1 MENTTKTDNFLQAI
15 QRYTEE
21 QKSIANT
28 EVELLKEEKLKKAE
42 ENGKRDSE
50 RYIQQQLEAKKYMTA
65 DKSPV
70 SALVFVSRL
79 VQESQK
85 KLFRERAK
93 MTDEVF
99 EMAAQKLIKYTE
111 TKEYKLKL
119 VDSAR
124 QIAELFDD
132 NRCVVYINE
141 KDMKYSTEI
150 LAAFHGMA
158 ELVKDNS
165 IKIGGLKG
173 YCKSMRIVADET
185 LDTKLS
191 AQREWFIE
199 NSGLSV
205 LN

>member
-1 MENTTKTDNFLQAI
+1 MQDRLQNFLTI
-15 QRYTEE
+15 T
-21 QKSIANT
+21 
-28 EVELLKEEKLKKAE
+28 V
-42 ENGKRDSE
+42 
-50 RYIQQQLEAKKYMTA
+50 
-65 DKSPV
+65 
-70 SALVFVSRL
+70 
-79 VQESQK
+79 
-85 KLFRERAK
+85 
-93 MTDEVF
+93 
-99 EMAAQKLIKYTE
+99 
-111 TKEYKLKL
+111 
-119 VDSAR
+119 
-124 QIAELFDD
+124 
-132 NRCVVYINE
+132 VVYINE

>member
-1 MENTTKTDNFLQAI
+1 MERTRKTDNFLQAI

-21 QKSIANT
+21 QRSITNT
-28 EVELLKEEKLKKAE
+28 EVELLKEEKLRKAE
-42 ENGKRDSE
+42 ESGKRDSE
-50 RYIQQQLEAKKYMTA
+50 RYIQQQLEAKKYVETSKLA
-65 DKSPV
+65 
-70 SALVFVSRL
+70 RL

-111 TKEYKLKL
+111 TEEYKANLIE
-119 VDSAR
+119 SAKK
-124 QIAELFDD
+124 IAELFSG
-132 NRCVVYINE
+132 NRSVIYINE
-141 KDMKYSTEI
+141 KDMKYSTDL
-150 LAAFHGMA
+150 LAVFSGMA
-158 ELVKDNS
+158 ELVTDNS
-165 IKIGGLKG
+165 IRIGGLKG
-173 YCKSMRIVADET
+173 YCKSMRIIADET
-185 LDTKLS
+185 LDTKLC

>member
-1 MENTTKTDNFLQAI
+1 MERTRKTDNFLQAI

-21 QKSIANT
+21 QRSITNT
-28 EVELLKEEKLKKAE
+28 EVELLKEEKLRKAE
-42 ENGKRDSE
+42 ESGKRDSE
-50 RYIQQQLEAKKYMTA
+50 RYIQQQLEAKKYVETSKLA
-65 DKSPV
+65 
-70 SALVFVSRL
+70 RL

-111 TKEYKLKL
+111 TEEYKAKL
-119 VDSAR
+119 IESAKK
-124 QIAELFDD
+124 IAKLFSD
-132 NRCVVYINE
+132 NRSVIYINE
-141 KDMKYSTEI
+141 KDMKYSTD
-150 LAAFHGMA
+150 LLSVFSGMA
-158 ELVKDNS
+158 ELVTDNS
-165 IKIGGLKG
+165 IRIGGLKG
-173 YCKSMRIVADET
+173 YCKSMRIIADET
-185 LDTKLS
+185 LDTKLC

>member
-1 MENTTKTDNFLQAI
+1 MKWLHKSLLNT
-15 QRYTEE
+15 
-21 QKSIANT
+21 QK
-28 EVELLKEEKLKKAE
+28 
-42 ENGKRDSE
+42 
-50 RYIQQQLEAKKYMTA
+50 
-65 DKSPV
+65 
-70 SALVFVSRL
+70 
-79 VQESQK
+79 QK
-85 KLFRERAK
+85 N
-93 MTDEVF
+93 
-99 EMAAQKLIKYTE
+99 I
-111 TKEYKLKL
+111 KLKL

>member
-1 MENTTKTDNFLQAI
+1 MERTKKTDNFLQAI

-21 QKSIANT
+21 QRSITNT
-28 EVELLKEEKLKKAE
+28 EVELLKEEKLRKAE
-42 ENGKRDSE
+42 ESGKRDSE
-50 RYIQQQLEAKKYMTA
+50 RYIQQQLEAKKYVETSKLA
-65 DKSPV
+65 
-70 SALVFVSRL
+70 RL

-111 TKEYKLKL
+111 TEEYKAKL
-119 VDSAR
+119 VESAKK
-124 QIAELFDD
+124 IAKLFSD
-132 NRCVVYINE
+132 NRSVIYINE
-141 KDMKYSTEI
+141 KDMKYSTD
-150 LAAFHGMA
+150 LLSVFSGMA
-158 ELVKDNS
+158 ELVTDNS
-165 IKIGGLKG
+165 IRIGGLKG
-173 YCKSMRIVADET
+173 YCKSMRIIADET
-185 LDTKLS
+185 LDTKLC

>member
-1 MENTTKTDNFLQAI
+1 MERTRKTDNFLQAI

-21 QKSIANT
+21 QRSITNT
-28 EVELLKEEKLKKAE
+28 EVELLKEEKLRKAE
-42 ENGKRDSE
+42 ESGKRDSE
-50 RYIQQQLEAKKYMTA
+50 RYIQQQLEAKKYVETSKLA
-65 DKSPV
+65 
-70 SALVFVSRL
+70 RL

-111 TKEYKLKL
+111 TEEYKAKL
-119 VDSAR
+119 IESAKK
-124 QIAELFDD
+124 IAKLFSD
-132 NRCVVYINE
+132 NRSVIYINE
-141 KDMKYSTEI
+141 KDMKYSTD
-150 LAAFHGMA
+150 LLSVFSGMA
-158 ELVKDNS
+158 ELVTDNS
-165 IKIGGLKG
+165 IRIGGLKG
-173 YCKSMRIVADET
+173 YCKSMRIIADET
-185 LDTKLS
+185 IDTKHR

>member
-1 MENTTKTDNFLQAI
+1 MERTRKTDNFLQAI

-21 QKSIANT
+21 QRSITNT
-28 EVELLKEEKLKKAE
+28 EVELLKEEKLRKAE

-50 RYIQQQLEAKKYMTA
+50 RYIQQQLEAKKYVETSKLA
-65 DKSPV
+65 
-70 SALVFVSRL
+70 RL

-93 MTDEVF
+93 MTDDVF

-111 TKEYKLKL
+111 TEEYKAKL
-119 VDSAR
+119 IESAKK
-124 QIAELFDD
+124 IAKLFSD
-132 NRCVVYINE
+132 NRSVIYINE
-141 KDMKYSTEI
+141 KDMKYSTD
-150 LAAFHGMA
+150 LLSVFSGMA
-158 ELVKDNS
+158 ELVTDNS
-165 IKIGGLKG
+165 IRIGGLKG
-173 YCKSMRIVADET
+173 YCKSMRIIADET
-185 LDTKLS
+185 LDTKLC

>member
-1 MENTTKTDNFLQAI
+1 MEKTNKTNNFLQAI

-50 RYIQQQLEAKKYMTA
+50 RYIQSQLEAKKYVETSKLA
-65 DKSPV
+65 
-70 SALVFVSRL
+70 RL

-85 KLFRERAK
+85 KLFKERAK

-111 TKEYKLKL
+111 SNEYKTKL
-119 VDSAR
+119 VESAKE
-124 QIAELFDD
+124 IAKLFSG
-132 NRCVVYINE
+132 NRSIIYINE
-141 KDMKYSTEI
+141 KDMRYSTEL
-150 LAAFHGMA
+150 LAEFGGMA
-158 ELVKDNS
+158 ELVTDES
-165 IKIGGLKG
+165 VKIGGLKG
-173 YCKSMRIVADET
+173 YCKSLSIVADET

>member
-1 MENTTKTDNFLQAI
+1 MERTRKTDNFLQAI

-21 QKSIANT
+21 QRSITNT
-28 EVELLKEEKLKKAE
+28 EVELLKEEKLRKAE

-50 RYIQQQLEAKKYMTA
+50 RYIQQQLEAKKYVETSKLA
-65 DKSPV
+65 
-70 SALVFVSRL
+70 RL

-111 TKEYKLKL
+111 TEEYKAKL
-119 VDSAR
+119 IESAKK
-124 QIAELFDD
+124 IAKLFSD
-132 NRCVVYINE
+132 NRSVIYINE
-141 KDMKYSTEI
+141 KDMKYSTD
-150 LAAFHGMA
+150 LLSVFSGMA
-158 ELVKDNS
+158 ELVTDNS
-165 IKIGGLKG
+165 IRIGGLKG
-173 YCKSMRIVADET
+173 YCKSMRIIADET
-185 LDTKLS
+185 LDTKLC

>member
-1 MENTTKTDNFLQAI
+1 MQAI

-50 RYIQQQLEAKKYMTA
+50 RYIQQQLEAKKYVETSKLA
-65 DKSPV
+65 
-70 SALVFVSRL
+70 RL

-150 LAAFHGMA
+150 LPHST
-158 ELVKDNS
+158 EWLNL
-165 IKIGGLKG
+165 LKTTQS
-173 YCKSMRIVADET
+173 KSA
-185 LDTKLS
+185 
-191 AQREWFIE
+191 
-199 NSGLSV
+199 V
-205 LN
+205 LKATANQ

>member
-1 MENTTKTDNFLQAI
+1 MPGFVLEKPAVCQ
-15 QRYTEE
+15 
-21 QKSIANT
+21 QKDIAAPFQP
-28 EVELLKEEKLKKAE
+28 LA
-42 ENGKRDSE
+42 
-50 RYIQQQLEAKKYMTA
+50 AA
-65 DKSPV
+65 
-70 SALVFVSRL
+70 AL
-79 VQESQK
+79 
-85 KLFRERAK
+85 
-93 MTDEVF
+93 
-99 EMAAQKLIKYTE
+99 AARFHLRP
-111 TKEYKLKL
+111 
-119 VDSAR
+119 SS
-124 QIAELFDD
+124 
-132 NRCVVYINE
+132 VVGINE

>member
-50 RYIQQQLEAKKYMTA
+50 RYIQQQLEAKKYVETSKLA
-65 DKSPV
+65 I
-70 SALVFVSRL
+70 L
-79 VQESQK
+79 VQKKKK

>member
-1 MENTTKTDNFLQAI
+1 MERTRKTDNFLQAI

-21 QKSIANT
+21 QRSIANT

-50 RYIQQQLEAKKYMTA
+50 RYIQQQLEAKKYVETSKLA
-65 DKSPV
+65 
-70 SALVFVSRL
+70 RL

-99 EMAAQKLIKYTE
+99 EMAAQKLIKYTDTE
-111 TKEYKLKL
+111 EYKAKL
-119 VDSAR
+119 IESAKK
-124 QIAELFDD
+124 IAELFSG
-132 NRCVVYINE
+132 NRSVIYINE
-141 KDMKYSTEI
+141 KDMKYSTDL
-150 LAAFHGMA
+150 LAVFSGMD
-158 ELVKDNS
+158 ELVSDNS
-165 IKIGGLKG
+165 IRIGGLKG
-173 YCKSMRIVADET
+173 YCKSMRIIADET
-185 LDTKLS
+185 LDTKLCE
-191 AQREWFIE
+191 QKEWFIE

>member
-1 MENTTKTDNFLQAI
+1 MENITKTDNFLQAI

-21 QKSIANT
+21 QKSITDT

-42 ENGKRDSE
+42 ESGKRDSE
-50 RYIQQQLEAKKYMTA
+50 RYIQAQLEAKKYVETSKLA
-65 DKSPV
+65 
-70 SALVFVSRL
+70 RL
-79 VQESQK
+79 IQESQK
-85 KLFRERAK
+85 KLFIERAK

-119 VDSAR
+119 IESAKK
-124 QIAELFDD
+124 IAELFSV
-132 NRCVVYINE
+132 NRCVIYINE
-141 KDMKYSTEI
+141 KDLNYSTEI
-150 LAAFHGMA
+150 LAAFNGMA
-158 ELVKDNS
+158 ELVTEKS

-185 LDTKLS
+185 LDTKLY